1 MTAAKICFGKE
12 FVVAVVAGNED
23 TCRPQGEDVEPDRV
37 RDVPPEEQDHRT
49 DVQDKTGEKKEDKD
63 ILLEISACNVFNQLL
78 SDQEVKCRMREESSR
93 PLTTSAPQSLT
104 EDQETEVSL

>member
-1 MTAAKICFGKE
+1 M
-12 FVVAVVAGNED
+12 
-23 TCRPQGEDVEPDRV
+23 EPDRV

-49 DVQDKTGEKKEDKD
+49 DVQDKTGERKEDKD

>member
-1 MTAAKICFGKE
+1 M
-12 FVVAVVAGNED
+12 
-23 TCRPQGEDVEPDRV
+23 EPDRV

-49 DVQDKTGEKKEDKD
+49 DVQDKTGEKKED

>member
-1 MTAAKICFGKE
+1 MSNSFSSPAAACHE
-12 FVVAVVAGNED
+12 DAGRSE
-23 TCRPQGEDVEPDRV
+23 GEDVESDRV

-49 DVQDKTGEKKEDKD
+49 DVQDKTGEKKED